1 MNAFM
6 RTRKNMSEIILCTFE
21 SHKLKSHRVPK
32 DKTEVNVDTQNR
44 LHMGNACWHLA
55 LYNDKILMKEIS
67 HEISKSGAQANDRGT
82 KPTSNSG
89 SFFFAAK
96 PEHNLATVIY
106 LRPWPMRGGQ
116 TNTLRP
122 YHSRPPIPVNFAH
135 IWIRTVFSFIEH
147 N

>member
-1 MNAFM
+1 
-6 RTRKNMSEIILCTFE
+6 MSEIILCTFE

-32 DKTEVNVDTQNR
+32 DKTIRAENKATAEVNVDTQNR
-44 LHMGNACWHLA
+44 LHMENACWHLA
-55 LYNDKILMKEIS
+55 LYSDKILMKEIS

-106 LRPWPMRGGQ
+106 LRP
-116 TNTLRP
+116 
-122 YHSRPPIPVNFAH
+122 
-135 IWIRTVFSFIEH
+135 
-147 N
+147 